1 MPNIFPKVTYI
12 KITWVKVIKSRY
24 LQRNRNIAF
33 LEGSVRTGVLI
44 IMVLSTNHL
53 TVTSFIFQI
62 NHALQYIYTFN
73 CMVQK
78 VQIVAIY
85 NLVQC
90 KKEA

>member
-1 MPNIFPKVTYI
+1 MPNIFPKVIYI

-33 LEGSVRTGVLI
+33 LEGSVGTGVL
-44 IMVLSTNHL
+44 MVLSTNHL

-73 CMVQK
+73 CMVQGH